1 MTIKKRLAVSNI
13 IMITAPITAVLLVG
27 AVCLGILYFAMNR
40 SNGMGFSDS
49 DKFYSSIQ
57 TLSDKMY
64 EVFEHSK
71 EERINRL
78 NILSTLIDR
87 NSMYMLVYENGE
99 FFYQSGNAELKN
111 DELLSA
117 ANMIGEKSFVSD
129 DKSQLYYY
137 TTVEKNDRYDL
148 YLFNTVSHT
157 DNNMVKAVLIISAI
171 VIIAAV
177 LLTILHTNR
186 FLSKFVLKRIEQ
198 PLDLLSHGVDEIS
211 KGNLEYRLCYNEN
224 DEFTPICRDF
234 NFMAQTLK
242 RSVELSKRNEENR
255 KELLLSISHDLRSP
269 LTSIQAYVE
278 GLMTGVANTPEMKE
292 KYLSTIKRK
301 TTDIERMVSSL
312 LAYSKLDMEFFCTDT
327 VNTDMNKFLCSFVS
341 SVYDEYYAKG
351 LDVRVDGT
359 DGINANIDK
368 ELFIRI
374 ITNLFDN
381 SLKYKTKKCGT
392 CAVKIRKTE
401 NQKCEIEFSDDGP
414 GVDSQ
419 YLHKLF
425 DIFYRTDSAR
435 NNPGSGSGIG
445 LAFVKKA
452 VQTMG
457 GDIRAEINEL
467 GGLSVIINLEG

>member
-1 MTIKKRLAVSNI
+1 MTIKKRLTVSNI

-27 AVCLGILYFAMNR
+27 AVCLGVLYFAMNR

-49 DKFYSSIQ
+49 REFYSSMQ
-57 TLSDKMY
+57 TISDKMY

-99 FFYQSGNAELKN
+99 FFYESGNAELKN

-117 ANMIGEKSFVSD
+117 ANKIGEKSFVSD

-137 TTVEKNDRYDL
+137 TTVEGADRYDL

-157 DNNMVKAVLIISAI
+157 DNSMIKTVLIVSAV
-171 VIIAAV
+171 VIIIAV
-177 LLTILHTNR
+177 LLTIALTNR

-198 PLDLLSHGVDEIS
+198 PLDILSHGVDEIS
-211 KGNLEYRLCYNEN
+211 RGNLEYRLDYNEN
-224 DEFTPICRDF
+224 DEFTPVCRDF

-242 RSVELSKRNEENR
+242 RSVDLARKNEENR
-255 KELLLSISHDLRSP
+255 KELLLGISHDLRSP

-278 GLMTGVANTPEMKE
+278 GLMTGVANTPEMQE

-301 TTDIERMVSSL
+301 TIDIERMVSSL
-312 LAYSKLDMEFFCTDT
+312 LAYSKLDMEVFNADI
-327 VNTDMNKFLCSFVS
+327 VNTDMSKFMCSFVS
-341 SVYDEYYAKG
+341 SAYDEYYAKG
-351 LDVRVDGT
+351 LDVRVEGE
-359 DGINANIDK
+359 DGINANIDE

-374 ITNLFDN
+374 TTNLFDN
-381 SLKYKTKKCGT
+381 SLKYKTKERGE
-392 CAVKIRKTE
+392 CAVKISRKE
-401 NQKCEIEFSDDGP
+401 NGRCEVEFADDGP
-414 GVDSQ
+414 GVKAQ
-419 YLHKLF
+419 YLPKLF

-467 GGLSVIINLEG
+467 GGLSVIIDLEG

>member
-1 MTIKKRLAVSNI
+1 MTIKKRLTVSNI

-27 AVCLGILYFAMNR
+27 AVCLGALYFAMNR

-49 DKFYSSIQ
+49 KEFYSSMQ
-57 TLSDKMY
+57 TISDKMY

-99 FFYQSGNAELKN
+99 FFYESGNAELKN

-117 ANMIGEKSFVSD
+117 ADKIGEKSFVSD

-137 TTVEKNDRYDL
+137 TTVEGTDRYDL
-148 YLFNTVSHT
+148 YLFNTVTHT
-157 DNNMVKAVLIISAI
+157 DNNVVKAVLIVSAV
-171 VIIAAV
+171 VIIIAV
-177 LLTILHTNR
+177 LLTILFTNR

-198 PLDLLSHGVDEIS
+198 PLDILSHGVDEIS
-211 KGNLEYRLCYNEN
+211 RGNLEYRLDYNEN
-224 DEFTPICRDF
+224 DEFTPVCRDF

-242 RSVELSKRNEENR
+242 RSVDLTRKNEENR
-255 KELLLSISHDLRSP
+255 KELLLGISHDLRSP

-278 GLMTGVANTPEMKE
+278 GLMTGVANTPEMQE

-301 TTDIERMVSSL
+301 TIDIERMVSSL
-312 LAYSKLDMEFFCTDT
+312 LAYSKLDMEVFSADI
-327 VNTDMNKFLCSFVS
+327 VNTDINKFMCSFVS
-341 SVYDEYYAKG
+341 SAYDEYYAKG
-351 LDVRVDGT
+351 LDVRVDGE
-359 DGINANIDK
+359 DGINANIDE

-374 ITNLFDN
+374 TTNLFDN
-381 SLKYKTKKCGT
+381 SLKYKTKERGT
-392 CAVKIRKTE
+392 CAVKIRRNE
-401 NQKCEIEFSDDGP
+401 NGKCEIEFADDGP
-414 GVDSQ
+414 GVDAQ
-419 YLHKLF
+419 YLPKLF

-467 GGLSVIINLEG
+467 GGLSVIIDLEG

>member
-1 MTIKKRLAVSNI
+1 MTIKKRLTVSNI

-49 DKFYSSIQ
+49 REFYSSMQ
-57 TLSDKMY
+57 TISDKMY

-99 FFYQSGNAELKN
+99 LFYESGNAELKN
-111 DELLSA
+111 DELRSA
-117 ANMIGEKSFVSD
+117 ADKIGEKSFVSD

-137 TTVEKNDRYDL
+137 TTVEGTDRYDL
-148 YLFNTVSHT
+148 YLFNTVTHT
-157 DNNMVKAVLIISAI
+157 DNSMIKTVLIVSAV
-171 VIIAAV
+171 VIIIAV
-177 LLTILHTNR
+177 LLTIALTNR

-198 PLDLLSHGVDEIS
+198 PLDILSHGVDEIS
-211 KGNLEYRLCYNEN
+211 RGNLEYRLDYSEN
-224 DEFTPICRDF
+224 DEFTPVCRDF

-242 RSVELSKRNEENR
+242 RSVDLTRKNEENR
-255 KELLLSISHDLRSP
+255 KELLLGISHDLRSP

-278 GLMTGVANTPEMKE
+278 GLMTGVANTPEMQE

-301 TTDIERMVSSL
+301 TIDIERMVSSL
-312 LAYSKLDMEFFCTDT
+312 LAYSKLDMEVFSADI
-327 VNTDMNKFLCSFVS
+327 VNTDMNKFMCSFVS
-341 SVYDEYYAKG
+341 SAYDEYYAKG
-351 LDVRVDGT
+351 LDVRVEGE
-359 DGINANIDK
+359 DGINANIDE

-374 ITNLFDN
+374 TTNLFDN
-381 SLKYKTKKCGT
+381 SLKYKTKERGT
-392 CAVKIRKTE
+392 CAVKVGRNE
-401 NQKCEIEFSDDGP
+401 NGKCEIEFADDGP
-414 GVDSQ
+414 GVDAQ
-419 YLHKLF
+419 YLPKLF

-467 GGLSVIINLEG
+467 GGLSVIIDLEG